1 MSEQAA
7 LPSANRKGSH
17 ATLPATLAALCVVGA
32 PQSLVSQLAQS
43 YGSYYNCK
51 TPFGNNH
58 QETMK
63 KKIIKVYY
71 VRTRK
76 LYNIPGAR
84 Q

>member
-1 MSEQAA
+1 MFPSQVGVSEQAA

-32 PQSLVSQLAQS
+32 PQSPVSQLAQP

-63 KKIIKVYY
+63 KK
-71 VRTRK
+71 
-76 LYNIPGAR
+76 
-84 Q
+84 